1 VANVTPSE
9 SASALRPFRH
19 RTYAVIWTAT
29 VVSNIGAWMYSA
41 AAAWL
46 MTGLSSS
53 ALAVS
58 LVQVATTLPMLLV
71 ALPAGALADIIDKRK
86 FLIVVE
92 IGIMV
97 VSALFATIVALQLV
111 TPVSL
116 LAFMFTISVGSAL
129 TAPSWQSVVP
139 LLVPRA
145 DLPSAVAANSVG
157 INISRAVGP
166 ALSGLITGAFGIAAP
181 FWLDAFSNAGTI
193 AALAWW
199 RPAKRSV
206 ARVPAE
212 RLGSAIRIGVRYARN
227 NRPLRATLARAVAFF
242 LFASAYWALLP
253 LVARTQIGGGP
264 SLYGALL
271 GAIGAGAVAG
281 SLILPRLKS
290 ALGPD
295 RLVNGATAATAIALV
310 LFALSANAITAG
322 IASVLAGAAWIAAV
336 ATLNVSAQI
345 ALPEWVRGRGLAVY
359 VTVMFGALTAGSAVW
374 GEIAQASTLSLAHF
388 LAAGG
393 ALLSIPLTWR
403 TKLQAGAGLD
413 LTPSMHW
420 PTPMLASDL
429 RHKPGPVLVTVE
441 YHVATTNR
449 DAFLSALEAVEAER
463 RRDGAY
469 AWGVYEDST
478 QPGRLVET
486 FLDESWLDHM
496 RHHERVTKADA
507 IAQEHAA
514 QYLLRPAVVTH
525 YVTAETA
532 NAADA

>member
-1 VANVTPSE
+1 MANVTPSE

-29 VVSNIGAWMYSA
+29 VVSNIGGWMYSA

-525 YVTAETA
+525 YVTAERE